1 MAQGFYEILGVDQ
14 SASGDAIHVAY
25 QDQLAEL
32 VRRLRAARK
41 QGADVTI
48 LEGQER
54 ALKEA
59 MSVLTDPVRR
69 QRYDAY
75 RRANRAGMPTD
86 AESMWGMAKDALVD
100 PLAIA
105 SLDVLRQ
112 TTELNIGNPFTVAPQ
127 PRKWAQRPE
136 GPPPAPAAAPQVPP
150 QAPVPP
156 PPAVQQAVAPQAPV
170 APPPAPR
177 VHAPDP
183 AAEVTDRLQ
192 QQSEP
197 RVAAP
202 RVAEPR
208 VAEPRVAE
216 PRVAEPRVAPPVA
229 PQPAVQPRAD
239 APVPTL
245 PPMDDLHTIAGTYG
259 FDGRFLRA
267 AREMR
272 KRTIEDVAEET
283 RISLRYLHALE
294 SNDFDSLPAETF
306 VRGYVKELTRALKI
320 DHVDAVEG
328 YLELYRQQRG

>member
-1 MAQGFYEILGVDQ
+1 MAQGFYEILGVDPG
-14 SASGDAIHVAY
+14 ATGDAVHAAF
-25 QDQLAEL
+25 QDQLAGL

-59 MSVLTDPVRR
+59 MAVLTDPVRR

-75 RRANRAGMPTD
+75 RRANRAGMPSS
-86 AESMWGMAKDALVD
+86 AEGMWGLAKDALVD

-136 GPPPAPAAAPQVPP
+136 APPPPPTAPVAPAASAAPPPPSAPVVAPVVAPAVAPPRPAPAAP
-150 QAPVPP
+150 QA
-156 PPAVQQAVAPQAPV
+156 AP
-170 APPPAPR
+170 
-177 VHAPDP
+177 APDP
-183 AAEVTDRLQ
+183 AIEITEQVEHRP
-192 QQSEP
+192 EP
-197 RVAAP
+197 RIAAP
-202 RVAEPR
+202 RVAPPQ
-208 VAEPRVAE
+208 AA
-216 PRVAEPRVAPPVA
+216 AAPEESA
-229 PQPAVQPRAD
+229 AD

-245 PPMDDLHTIAGTYG
+245 PPMDDVHTIAGTYG
-259 FDGRFLRA
+259 MDGRFLRA
-267 AREMR
+267 VREMR

-320 DHVDAVEG
+320 QEVDAVEG

>member
-14 SASGDAIHVAY
+14 SATGDAIHAAY
-25 QDQLAEL
+25 HDQLAQL

-75 RRANRAGMPTD
+75 RRANVAGMPGD

-127 PRKWAQRPE
+127 PRKWAERPS
-136 GPPPAPAAAPQVPP
+136 GPPPVPPAPA
-150 QAPVPP
+150 
-156 PPAVQQAVAPQAPV
+156 PAVA
-170 APPPAPR
+170 APPPLPPAP
-177 VHAPDP
+177 VDV
-183 AAEVTDRLQ
+183 AAEVTDQVRQ
-192 QQSEP
+192 APTVEAASRVPAPTVEP
-197 RVAAP
+197 RVVAP
-202 RVAEPR
+202 KVVEPR

-216 PRVAEPRVAPPVA
+216 PRVAEPRVAPPREAA
-229 PQPAVQPRAD
+229 PPASASAAPPPT
-239 APVPTL
+239 APVP
-245 PPMDDLHTIAGTYG
+245 DDVNSIAGTYG

-267 AREMR
+267 VRELR

-294 SNDFDSLPAETF
+294 SNDFGSLPAETF
-306 VRGYVKELTRALKI
+306 VRGYVKELTRALEI
-320 DHVDAVEG
+320 EHAEAVEG
-328 YLELYRQQRG
+328 YLELYRQSRG